1 MNVLRWPAAR
11 KEGHRM
17 AQPNLG
23 KRKEHMVRVP
33 EPVDVPELAAHAGY
47 SQVSRYVAD
56 LLCDIAGRSDLKVGP
71 DLVKEG
77 QLPLTA

>member
-1 MNVLRWPAAR
+1 
-11 KEGHRM
+11 M

-23 KRKEHMVRVP
+23 KRREHMVRVP
-33 EPVDVPELAAHAGY
+33 EPVDVSELAARSGY
-47 SQVSRYVAD
+47 STVSRYVAD
-56 LLCDIAGRSDLKVGP
+56 LLCDKADRSDLKVGP